1 MARHG
6 RGRLFSPRGKGAG
19 NALLRR
25 IIILAAAGVVLV
37 TLALVVGYYQ
47 LLSYLQGDSFRQ
59 TMTETLQAA
68 TGARQV
74 EIAGNLNINGNRVSD
89 EGIAISG
96 MRQVEQA
103 RATGISAEVN
113 RAALFGRK
121 LHLYKLTMEEATLAI
136 NTDGSEATALPSTPQ
151 AKKSTTR
158 RKKKTAAR
166 KKKRPVNPPK
176 GDVTLGREDV
186 ELELF
191 ECRDA
196 NLILTR
202 NNKNYQLLSASL
214 TATPAPKIGNEAWQ
228 FNVESA
234 RFHSPFTFLRDSS
247 VKSAT
252 LIYTARGFDL
262 TDCSIMLTPG
272 ELRVKGH
279 YDLNQSS
286 WTTDLQVNKGNVHRI
301 ISEDWQKRCHGE
313 LYGRLLLTGKGDRV
327 ATGTGSMS
335 VQNGVL
341 EGLPFLSQLP
351 VGNTYPYRSIELEKA
366 ECQILF
372 PFNSDKVKNAW
383 LFDKINIQAKDG
395 SLIVHGH
402 VLIGTDR
409 RLSGTLTIGLPQ
421 QILGSALVAHEAI
434 AARLFTGHGEEPGYV
449 WVNMNLSGTIDH
461 PEEDLSVR
469 VATLAGQNLGQ
480 LLRKLPEGN
489 AAAMLNALLRQP
501 ARDEPEPTGQDTETD
516 TPQQQQKAPA
526 DIIDA
531 ASGLLRSFF

>member
-19 NALLRR
+19 NTLLRR
-25 IIILAAAGVVLV
+25 IIILAAAGAVLLTLVLV
-37 TLALVVGYYQ
+37 AGYYQ
-47 LLSYLQGDSFRQ
+47 LLSYLQGDTFRQ
-59 TMTETLQAA
+59 TVADTLRST

-74 EIAGNLNINGNRVSD
+74 EILSNLNINGNRVSD
-89 EGIAISG
+89 EGISLTG
-96 MRQVEQA
+96 MNQVEQA
-103 RATGISAEVN
+103 RASGISAEIN
-113 RAALFGRK
+113 RAALLSRK

-136 NTDGSEATALPSTPQ
+136 NTDGSEASALPASP
-151 AKKSTTR
+151 TTR
-158 RKKKTAAR
+158 KSAAKRKKKAGSG
-166 KKKRPVNPPK
+166 KKKARPVSPPK
-176 GDVTLGREDV
+176 GEVKMSRDNV

-196 NLILTR
+196 NLLLTR
-202 NNKNYQLLSASL
+202 SNRKYQLLSANL
-214 TATPAPKIGNEAWQ
+214 TATPAPKIGADAWQ
-228 FNVESA
+228 FNIESA
-234 RFHSPFTFLRDSS
+234 RLHSPLSYLRDSS

-252 LIYTARGFDL
+252 VIYTSKGLDL

-272 ELRVKGH
+272 ELRAKAH
-279 YDLNQSS
+279 YNLSDSN
-286 WTTDLQVNKGNVHRI
+286 WTTDLQVNKGNIHRI
-301 ISEDWQKRCHGE
+301 LSEDWQKRFQGE
-313 LYGRLLLTGKGDRV
+313 LYGRLVLTGKGDLV
-327 ATGTGSMS
+327 STGTGSVS

-366 ECQILF
+366 DCQILF
-372 PFNSDKVKNAW
+372 PYNSDKVRNAW
-383 LFDKINIQAKDG
+383 LFDKINIRAKDG

-421 QILGSALVAHEAI
+421 KILGTSLVAHEAV
-434 AARLFTGHGEEPGYV
+434 AARLFTGQGEEPGYV
-449 WVNMNLSGTIDH
+449 WVNMNLSGTIDN

-480 LLRKLPEGN
+480 MLKMLPEGN

-501 ARDEPEPTGQDTETD
+501 AKETPPASPASDEPQPQKEPANLIDT
-516 TPQQQQKAPA
+516 
-526 DIIDA
+526 